1 MAHPEYW
8 GWEPPTPAAN
18 PAIVVPAHGEDPRT
32 DSVET
37 IVEPTDLHEGA
48 EAFYDEV
55 FDESFDE
62 SVATAYE
69 TFESGEPA
77 DRFSGRP
84 TATEMPRQGR
94 LDAGSLR
101 ERVTRVLRS
110 TLSWL
115 DGVSPEAASQ
125 LLQRIGSSERV
136 LRALPEDRRLVVRAV
151 LEVLTH
157 ECAVLSSGR
166 LDLGHL
172 PVLEEY
178 DSAVAEEIEDIR
190 REVGVS
196 TPLDP
201 HAEWQ
206 DLVEGVQRAHTRFSA
221 LDLAKGIEEKMPVFD
236 LMERFRRIEPPTV
249 VRSDRRQRG
258 TMTADKVADM
268 VRSASAGRTAY
279 RFSSGLPTL
288 DLGYTGVNEARGFIA
303 PGQFNVVMGPTGTGK
318 SSFANTIV
326 PAINLDMKNWG
337 LEHGLQVVFHTEE
350 ESIDKLKGFRMDIGQ
365 KYHQLS
371 QNLVI
376 DACGTSRKRLAATLY
391 DLVIR
396 ADELSR
402 ASKRP
407 ITEFL
412 PYVVQI
418 DYIQSIQE
426 PEDKDPATA
435 SAITAEFFLRG
446 VCAWNPEEMA
456 KFSGVDFREYAG
468 AAWPA
473 GMEQHRVAVIAYAQL
488 VKIDDSTLY
497 YQAGKRGVQMS
508 DFALLGDG
516 DEPLWDVR
524 EGDLRL
530 FGKNQMRG
538 SGIIAQNAHAIVILH
553 RSVPYNNPAVK
564 DESGELHLADTRARI
579 LFDKSRSG
587 SRMTYAPMRF
597 DVQSTGFRAQYFD
610 EVAER
615 AIEAGKLT
623 DVHSSYSEP
632 GDPILPVRPF
642 RDPFAETAY

>member
-1 MAHPEYW
+1 MAHPDYW
-8 GWEPPTPAAN
+8 GWEPPMPAQ
-18 PAIVVPAHGEDPRT
+18 PATDVVPAHGEEART
-32 DSVET
+32 DSAPYAV
-37 IVEPTDLHEGA
+37 
-48 EAFYDEV
+48 DE
-55 FDESFDE
+55 FDDALLQEFHDESFDE
-62 SVATAYE
+62 SFDVQHEEVIPT
-69 TFESGEPA
+69 G
-77 DRFSGRP
+77 DRFEGRP
-84 TATEMPRQGR
+84 TATSMPRQGR

-101 ERVTRVLRS
+101 DRVDRVLRS
-110 TLSWL
+110 TLSS
-115 DGVSPEAASQ
+115 VHNAEPNAASQ
-125 LLQRIGSSERV
+125 LLQRLDSSERV
-136 LRALPEDRRLVVRAV
+136 LKVLADERRVVVRSV
-151 LEVLTH
+151 LEVLMH
-157 ECAVLSSGR
+157 ECSVLADGSR
-166 LDLGHL
+166 VDLDHL

-178 DSAVAEEIEDIR
+178 NADVVAEIEAIR

-196 TPLDP
+196 TPADP

-221 LDLAKGIEEKMPVFD
+221 LDLAKGIEAKMPVFD

-258 TMTADKVADM
+258 TMTADKIVDM
-268 VRSASAGRTAY
+268 ARSASAGRTAY

-326 PAINLDMKNWG
+326 PAINLDMQNWG

-350 ESIDKLKGFRMDIGQ
+350 ETIDKLKGFRMDGGQ
-365 KYHQLS
+365 KYHPLAK
-371 QNLVI
+371 NLVV
-376 DACGTSRKRLAATLY
+376 DACGTSRKRLAETLY

-396 ADELSR
+396 ADEMSR
-402 ASKRP
+402 ESKRP

-468 AAWPA
+468 AAWPT

-564 DESGELHLADTRARI
+564 DDSGELHLADTRARI

-615 AIEAGKLT
+615 AISAGKLT
-623 DVHSSYSEP
+623 DVHPSYSEP
-632 GDPILPVRPF
+632 GDPILPCRPF
-642 RDPFAETAY
+642 RDPFGETAY